1 MVKMTTQTIE
11 EPEIEEEVI
20 TKQIK
25 VPPKLKPIFTGEARY
40 RIAFGGRGSGKT
52 RTFALMTA
60 IRGYEWGRVGKS
72 GQILC
77 GREYMNSLE
86 DSSLEEI
93 KTAIRSV
100 PWLEAYY
107 EVGEKFI
114 RSRDGRISY
123 TFVGLRRSLDAIK
136 SKARIL
142 LAWIDEAEHVSEMAY
157 MKLLPTV
164 REENSEVWISYNP
177 ESKYSATHERFRVN
191 TPDNA
196 KICEINYSDN
206 PWFPEVLEVQRKEDK
221 EKRVDMYDHIWEG
234 GFLVFSEGA
243 YYSTEMRRCRDED
256 RIGEVRYNRDKP
268 VITAWDLGVGDS
280 TAIWFAQYIG
290 TEVHIIDYYEASGVG
305 LDHYVRILQD
315 KGFIYD
321 QHILPHDVRVRELGT
336 GKSRLET
343 LDSLGIR
350 NVEIAPMLMVDDG
363 IQQVRSLLDRC
374 FFDKK
379 KCEKGID
386 CLINYSR
393 DYDENGKTW
402 RSRPRHD
409 WSSHGADAFRYLA
422 IGYRPMTESWGKPLK
437 RNIRGVV

>member
-1 MVKMTTQTIE
+1 MPKT
-11 EPEIEEEVI
+11 EEEKLSI
-20 TKQIK
+20 DIPDKL
-25 VPPKLKPIFTGEARY
+25 VPVFEGNARW
-40 RIAFGGRGSGKT
+40 RGSFGGRGSGKT
-52 RTFALMTA
+52 RTFALMSA
-60 IRGYEWGRVGKS
+60 VRGYLWGTSGRA

-77 GREYMNSLE
+77 GREFMNSLE

-93 KTAIRSV
+93 KQAIRSV
-100 PWLEAYY
+100 PILENYY
-107 EVGEKFI
+107 EIGEKYI
-114 RSRDGRISY
+114 RSKDGSISY

-136 SKARIL
+136 SKAHIL
-142 LAWIDEAEHVSEMAY
+142 LAWVDEAESVSDMAWQ
-157 MKLLPTV
+157 KLIPTV
-164 REENSEVWISYNP
+164 REENSEIWVTWNP

-191 TPDNA
+191 TPEGA
-196 KICEINYSDN
+196 KIAELNYADN
-206 PWFPEVLEVQRKEDK
+206 PWFPDVLEQERLEDK
-221 EKRVDMYDHIWEG
+221 KKRIDMYDHIWKG

-243 YYSTEMRRCRDED
+243 YYSTEMRRCREED
-256 RIGEVRYNRDKP
+256 RIAEVRYNRDKP
-268 VITAWDLGVGDS
+268 VVTAWDLGVGDS

-305 LDHYVRILQD
+305 LDHYSRVLQE
-315 KGFIYD
+315 KGYIYD

-343 LDSLGIR
+343 LDGLGIR
-350 NVEIAPMLMVDDG
+350 NVEIAPQLMVDDG

-374 FFDKK
+374 FFDAK

-422 IGYRPMTESWGKPLK
+422 VGYRPITESWGKPIK
-437 RNIRGVV
+437 RNIKGVV

>member
-1 MVKMTTQTIE
+1 MVKMTTKKI
-11 EPEIEEEVI
+11 
-20 TKQIK
+20 KAQIK
-25 VPPKLKPIFTGEARY
+25 VPPKLKPLFVGDARY
-40 RIAFGGRGSGKT
+40 RIAYGGRGSGKT

-60 IRGYEWGRVGKS
+60 IRGYEWGKEGRS

-77 GREYMNSLE
+77 GREFMNSLE

-107 EVGEKFI
+107 EVGEKYI
-114 RSRDGRISY
+114 RSKDGRISY

-142 LAWIDEAEHVSEMAY
+142 LAWVDEAEGVSDMAY
-157 MKLLPTV
+157 MKLIPTV
-164 REENSEVWISYNP
+164 REEGSEVWISYNP

-191 TPDNA
+191 TPDNS
-196 KICEINYSDN
+196 KICEMNYSDN
-206 PWFPEVLEVQRKEDK
+206 PWFPSVLEEQRLEDK
-221 EKRVDMYDHIWEG
+221 KKRPDMYDHIWEG
-234 GFLVFSEGA
+234 GFLIFSEGS
-243 YYSTEMRRCRDED
+243 YYTTEMRRARDED
-256 RIGEVRYNRDKP
+256 RIGKVRYSRDKP

-290 TEVHIIDYYEASGVG
+290 TEIHIIDHYEASGVG
-305 LDHYVRILQD
+305 LDHYARVLQER
-315 KGFIYD
+315 GYIYE
-321 QHILPHDVRVRELGT
+321 QHILPHDVRVRELGS
-336 GKSRLET
+336 GKSRLEV

-350 NVEIAPMLMVDDG
+350 NVEIAPMLMIDDG
-363 IQQVRSLLDRC
+363 IQAVRSMLDRC
-374 FFDKK
+374 WFDEK

-409 WSSHGADAFRYLA
+409 WSSHSADSFRYLA
-422 IGYRPMTESWGKPLK
+422 IGYRPMAESWGKSIK
-437 RNIRGVV
+437 RNVKGIV